1 MFMLSKEE
9 LQKLGAENTTR
20 EIRQQPE
27 LWHETFD
34 RYQET
39 VADLDR
45 LFTDAKQHAG
55 ERPIRVIF
63 TGAGTSQ
70 YVGDTLIPFLTS
82 QGNTN
87 QFIFQSIGSTD
98 IVATPK
104 EYLIPDETTILV
116 SFARSGNSPESLAA
130 VKMANQLVN
139 KIYHIVITCAPDGLL
154 ATQMPTKK
162 ENLVLLMP
170 NKANDAGFAMTSSFS
185 CMTLTALLIFDQE
198 SNQQKERYV
207 HQLSRLG
214 EEVIQRES
222 EIQGYLASD
231 FHRIIYLGS
240 GSLGGLT
247 REAQLKVLELT
258 AGKIATVFDTSLGFR
273 HGPKSFVNEQT
284 LVFLFVSNDSYT
296 QKYDV
301 DMLDEIKN
309 DGIAQRVV
317 GIGQKGSLFSG
328 DSFELAA
335 DSLLPDGYLA
345 LADIMVAQTIALLCS
360 VKVGNTP
367 DTPSPSGTVNRVV
380 KGVTIYP
387 YEN

>member
-55 ERPIRVIF
+55 ERPIRVILQ
-63 TGAGTSQ
+63 GRNLSIC
-70 YVGDTLIPFLTS
+70 GDTLIPFLTS

-154 ATQMPTKK
+154 ATQMPTKRK
-162 ENLVLLMP
+162 
-170 NKANDAGFAMTSSFS
+170 SSFTNAKQS
-185 CMTLTALLIFDQE
+185 Q
-198 SNQQKERYV
+198 
-207 HQLSRLG
+207 
-214 EEVIQRES
+214 
-222 EIQGYLASD
+222 
-231 FHRIIYLGS
+231 
-240 GSLGGLT
+240 
-247 REAQLKVLELT
+247 
-258 AGKIATVFDTSLGFR
+258 
-273 HGPKSFVNEQT
+273 
-284 LVFLFVSNDSYT
+284 
-296 QKYDV
+296 
-301 DMLDEIKN
+301 
-309 DGIAQRVV
+309 
-317 GIGQKGSLFSG
+317 
-328 DSFELAA
+328 
-335 DSLLPDGYLA
+335 
-345 LADIMVAQTIALLCS
+345 
-360 VKVGNTP
+360 
-367 DTPSPSGTVNRVV
+367 
-380 KGVTIYP
+380 
-387 YEN
+387 